1 MRCKSRRTF
10 IFLTLI
16 YTEAVTTKISF
27 IMKKH
32 FFVVAAVIIS
42 SQLKAQNLPGN
53 LADTTSTSLDEVV
66 LTANKYPNKT
76 SLTGKVVTIIT
87 QEQLERSGGKD
98 LSQLLTEQTGILIG
112 GANSNAGKDKSV
124 YLRGAGVDHT
134 LITIDGI
141 PVYDPS
147 GIGSNFDIRNLPLSN
162 IERIEILKGSQ
173 STLYGSDA
181 IAGVINII
189 TRKSSKES
197 IGGNALLSYGSNE
210 TVRTNAGIHG
220 RSGKIDYNAALSFH
234 NTKGINETI
243 DNNNSVP
250 TDKDGFQQAGLQ
262 LGLGIKPSDK
272 IYIQPFFRFSNI
284 KGDIDQGAFTDELDY
299 TYEQKSWQAGV
310 KNEFSIGKSKLNIL
324 YNYNNINRLYTDDS
338 VKSSNGYDTWSQGSY
353 KGAEHFADA
362 YIHIPLNNQVKLTGG
377 VDYRSSESDQLYSS
391 VNPFFPPYKTE
402 YGNDSLHQNQFG
414 IYGAMNWN
422 STSGFN
428 LELGSRVNFHS
439 EFGSNVVFNINPSY
453 FINKKIKL
461 FANISSAYRT
471 PSLYQLF
478 SEYGDPDL
486 KPEVGITTEAGLQY
500 FSADNKFTSRAV
512 AFRRNVKDV
521 IFFYTNSI
529 TYRSQYINQD
539 KQKDNGFEL
548 ETSYNINKRTTIK
561 AFYTYVTGEITTQK
575 NGKDTTYNNLL
586 RRPKS
591 SIGINIGSQLCKNF
605 YISSNLMSVG
615 KRKDAYFDNNTFST
629 IYTTLKSYILWDI
642 YAEYGLLKNKMKL
655 FTDLRNITASKYTEI
670 SGFSTLGFNGNG
682 GIRFT
687 F

>member
-1 MRCKSRRTF
+1 M
-10 IFLTLI
+10 
-16 YTEAVTTKISF
+16 
-27 IMKKH
+27 
-32 FFVVAAVIIS
+32 
-42 SQLKAQNLPGN
+42 
-53 LADTTSTSLDEVV
+53 
-66 LTANKYPNKT
+66 
-76 SLTGKVVTIIT
+76 
-87 QEQLERSGGKD
+87 
-98 LSQLLTEQTGILIG
+98 TEQAGLFIG

-189 TRKSSKES
+189 TKKSAANA
-197 IGGNALLSYGSNE
+197 IGGNALFSYGSNE
-210 TVRTNAGIHG
+210 TVRTNASINGK
-220 RSGKIDYNAALSFH
+220 SGVIDYNAALSFH

-243 DNNNSVP
+243 DLNNIAP
-250 TDKDGFQQAGLQ
+250 TDKDGFQQTGIQ
-262 LGLGIKPSDK
+262 LGLGIRTSDK
-272 IYIQPFFRFSNI
+272 IYIQPFFRYSNI

-299 TYEQKSWQAGV
+299 TYKQKSWQAGIR
-310 KNEFSIGKSKLNIL
+310 NEFSIGKSKLNIL

-338 VKSSNGYDTWSQGSY
+338 IKSRNGYDTWSQGSY

-362 YIHIPLNNQVKLTGG
+362 YIHIPLNSQVKLTGG
-377 VDYRSSESDQLYSS
+377 VDYRSSVSDQSYSS
-391 VNPFFPPYKTE
+391 VGFFGPYKTE
-402 YGNDSLHQNQFG
+402 YANDSLHQNQFG
-414 IYGAMNWN
+414 IYTAMNYN
-422 STSGFN
+422 STAGFN

-439 EFGSNVVFNINPSY
+439 EFGSNTVFNINPSY
-453 FINKKIKL
+453 FINKKVKL

-478 SEYGDPDL
+478 SEYGNTNL
-486 KPEVGITTEAGLQY
+486 NPEAGITTEAGLQY

-512 AFRRNVKDV
+512 AFNRKVKDV
-521 IFFYTNSI
+521 IFFYFNTS
-529 TYRSQYINQD
+529 TFQSQYINQD

-548 ETSYNINKRTTIK
+548 ETSYKTNKGTTIK

-591 SIGINIGSQLCKNF
+591 SIGINIGSQLCKSL
-605 YISSNLMSVG
+605 YVSSNLMSIG
-615 KRKDAYFDNNTFST
+615 KREDAYFDNNTFST
-629 IYTTLKSYILWDI
+629 VEVTLTSYVLWDV
-642 YAEYGLLKNKMKL
+642 YAEYGLLKNKLKV
-655 FTDLRNITASKYTEI
+655 FTDLRNIAGSKYTEI
-670 SGFSTLGFNGNG
+670 SGFNTLGFNGNG

>member
-1 MRCKSRRTF
+1 
-10 IFLTLI
+10 
-16 YTEAVTTKISF
+16 
-27 IMKKH
+27 MKKH

-42 SQLKAQNLPGN
+42 SQLQAQK
-53 LADTTSTSLDEVV
+53 DTISTSLDEVV

-87 QEQLERSGGKD
+87 SEQLERSGGKD
-98 LSQLLTEQTGILIG
+98 LSQLLTEQAGLFIS

-189 TRKSSKES
+189 TKKSAANA
-197 IGGNALLSYGSNE
+197 IGGNALFSYGSNE
-210 TVRTNAGIHG
+210 TVRTNASINGK
-220 RSGKIDYNAALSFH
+220 SGVIDYNAALSFH

-243 DNNNSVP
+243 DLNNIAP
-250 TDKDGFQQAGLQ
+250 TDKDGFQQTGIQ
-262 LGLGIKPSDK
+262 LGLGIRTSDK
-272 IYIQPFFRFSNI
+272 IYIQPFFRYSNI

-299 TYEQKSWQAGV
+299 TYKQKSWQAGIR
-310 KNEFSIGKSKLNIL
+310 NEFSIGKSKLNIL

-338 VKSSNGYDTWSQGSY
+338 IKSRNGYDTWSQGSY

-362 YIHIPLNNQVKLTGG
+362 YIHIPLNSQVKLTGG
-377 VDYRSSESDQLYSS
+377 VDYRSSVSDQSYSS
-391 VNPFFPPYKTE
+391 VGFFGPYKTE
-402 YGNDSLHQNQFG
+402 YANDSLHQNQFG
-414 IYGAMNWN
+414 IYTAMNYN
-422 STSGFN
+422 STAGFN

-439 EFGSNVVFNINPSY
+439 EFGSNTVFNINPSY
-453 FINKKIKL
+453 FINKKVKL

-478 SEYGDPDL
+478 SEYGNTNL
-486 KPEVGITTEAGLQY
+486 KPEAGITTEAGLQY

-512 AFRRNVKDV
+512 AFNRKVKDV
-521 IFFYTNSI
+521 IFFYFNTS
-529 TYRSQYINQD
+529 TFQSQYINQD

-548 ETSYNINKRTTIK
+548 ETSYKTNKGTTIK
-561 AFYTYVTGEITTQK
+561 AFYTYITGEITTQK

-591 SIGINIGSQLCKNF
+591 SIGINIGSQLCKSL
-605 YISSNLMSVG
+605 YVSSNLMSIG
-615 KRKDAYFDNNTFST
+615 KREDAYFDNNTFST
-629 IYTTLKSYILWDI
+629 VEVTLTSYVLWDV
-642 YAEYGLLKNKMKL
+642 YAEYGLLKNKLKV
-655 FTDLRNITASKYTEI
+655 FTDLRNIAGSKYTEI
-670 SGFSTLGFNGNG
+670 SGFNTLGFNGNG